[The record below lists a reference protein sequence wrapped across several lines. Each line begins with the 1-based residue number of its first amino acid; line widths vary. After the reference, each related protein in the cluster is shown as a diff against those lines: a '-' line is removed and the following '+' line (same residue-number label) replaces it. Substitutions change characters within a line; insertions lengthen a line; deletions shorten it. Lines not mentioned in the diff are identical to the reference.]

1 MYKVCRVWAHSS
13 EVEHYVDI
21 VVVVGSIPAV
31 PTISF
36 LATPKERF
44 KLAPQVKID
53 TEAVRALA
61 ELLRETDLTE
71 IEYQENS
78 TRIKVLRTVQQVAVP
93 VADMAALAPAVKQ
106 NAATSVDIET
116 SSSDQPKDDWAGHP
130 GTIEA
135 QMVGTVYLAPGPGAD
150 PFVSVGSKVEEG
162 QTLFIIEAMKVMNMI
177 KAPKSGIV
185 KHIFVKDAQ
194 PVEYGDPIIVV
205 G

>member
-1 MYKVCRVWAHSS
+1 M
-13 EVEHYVDI
+13 
-21 VVVVGSIPAV
+21 
-31 PTISF
+31 
-36 LATPKERF
+36 
-44 KLAPQVKID
+44 APQVKID

-78 TRIKVLRTVQQVAVP
+78 TRIKVLRTVQQAVVP
-93 VADMAALAPAVKQ
+93 VAAVQSAAVSQ
-106 NAATSVDIET
+106 NVSAAAK
-116 SSSDQPKDDWAGHP
+116 SSTGKEDEWAKHP
-130 GTIEA
+130 GVISA

-150 PFVSVGSKVEEG
+150 PFVKVGSRVEEG

-177 KAPKSGIV
+177 KAPKSGTV
-185 KHIFVKDAQ
+185 SHIFVKDAQ

>member
-1 MYKVCRVWAHSS
+1 MYKVFRVWAHSS

-36 LATPKERF
+36 FGNTKGRF

-78 TRIKVLRTVQQVAVP
+78 TRIKVLRTVQQAVVP
-93 VADMAALAPAVKQ
+93 VADISALAPTMKQ
-106 NAATSVDIET
+106 SASAAADTVP
-116 SSSDQPKDDWAGHP
+116 SSNKNQDDWADHP
-130 GTIEA
+130 GIIEA

-177 KAPKSGIV
+177 KAPKSGVV

-194 PVEYGDPIIVV
+194 PVEYGDPIVVV